1 MAWLCREAQRN
12 APSVLY
18 LPSLERWG
26 ADAYASLREAL
37 VTAVSALP
45 ATCPVLVL
53 ATVQEPAAR
62 TRSHEAD
69 DDDDDEEE
77 EVEPCPPELLRLFRP
92 LHHDKSSSMQPL
104 PAAAARWVRSPASQP
119 PDRQQ
124 LCGCVRPVGLTDWR
138 SRVRVRDG

>member
-1 MAWLCREAQRN
+1 M
-12 APSVLY
+12 LY

-69 DDDDDEEE
+69 DDDEE

-92 LHHDKSSSMQPL
+92 VHHDKSSSMQPL
-104 PAAAARWVRSPASQP
+104 PAAAARWVRSPALSHHT
-119 PDRQQ
+119 DRQ
-124 LCGCVRPVGLTDWR
+124 LCVSGLSD
-138 SRVRVRDG
+138 